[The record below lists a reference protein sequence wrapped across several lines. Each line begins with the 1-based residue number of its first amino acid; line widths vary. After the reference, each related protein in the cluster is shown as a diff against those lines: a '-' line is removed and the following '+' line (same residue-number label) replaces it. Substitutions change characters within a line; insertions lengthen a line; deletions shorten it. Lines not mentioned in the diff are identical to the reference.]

1 MPTINQLSPV
11 SQVSGGDQIPIY
23 VPNNGDARRM
33 SVTQLTQYV
42 EDNIT
47 PSAENVAYVPPF
59 PGAVQTNVESKLA
72 QSVSVKDFGAVGDGT
87 TNDAAAITAADL
99 AVSNSGGGTLAFP
112 NGTYQYSFSA
122 PSYGVLYKFDGPNV
136 NGLKLG
142 IGSTW
147 SAANASLVYL
157 SGSHASVQKAH
168 NIVKTVAEGS
178 GVNGPA
184 SADFGLVVDIE
195 KRNLSSATAEIGEI
209 DGVYIRVRNGTNTT
223 DATPRSDCA
232 GILSNIQAMD
242 DTGFSA
248 FAEAQSDILSRSTGL
263 ATKTTSIQLLPMNG
277 LVDAEVAEK
286 FSHGIV
292 LTSKVG
298 TNDSAILVQNE
309 STSTWTNV
317 LEIQTTGGTNLISQ
331 DSSTADLIVKNE
343 QTGLQ
348 LLRLQR
354 SLLKVVSTTTYSI
367 DPLTDLQNQITF
379 TNASAVTVT
388 LPATAQNGFTVKCF
402 QSGAGQVTFAAG
414 AGATVVNVNS
424 QYKTKGA
431 SAMVELTVVGS
442 GGTAAVWYLNG
453 ETGA

>member
-1 MPTINQLSPV
+1 MSTKISQLPLATSPV
-11 SQVSGGDQIPIY
+11 APDVVLPVVQDGLTKKASIDQLGFLQSG
-23 VPNNGDARRM
+23 
-33 SVTQLTQYV
+33 T
-42 EDNIT
+42 
-47 PSAENVAYVPPF
+47 
-59 PGAVQTNVESKLA
+59 GATTRTIQNKLRDV
-72 QSVSVKDFGAVGDGT
+72 VSVKDFGAVGDGST
-87 TNDAAAITAADL
+87 SDAAAITAADL
-99 AVSNSGGGTLAFP
+99 AVFNSGGGTLAFP
-112 NGTYQYSFSA
+112 NGTYLYTFAA

-147 SAANASLVYL
+147 SAATASLVYL
-157 SGSHASVQKAH
+157 SGAHTSVQKAH

-178 GVNGPA
+178 GVNGPV

-195 KRNLSSATAEIGEI
+195 KRDLSSATAKIGEI
-209 DGVYIRVRNGTNTT
+209 DGIYIRVRNGTDTT

-298 TNDSAILVQNE
+298 TNDSALLVQNE

-354 SLLKVVSTTTYSI
+354 SLLKVVSTTTYTI

-379 TNASAVTVT
+379 TNSSPVTVT
-388 LPATAQNGFTVKCF
+388 LPATAQDGFSVKCF
-402 QSGAGQVTFAAG
+402 QSGAGQVTFTAG

-424 QYKTKGA
+424 QYKIKGA
-431 SAMVELTVVGS
+431 SAMVELTVVGN